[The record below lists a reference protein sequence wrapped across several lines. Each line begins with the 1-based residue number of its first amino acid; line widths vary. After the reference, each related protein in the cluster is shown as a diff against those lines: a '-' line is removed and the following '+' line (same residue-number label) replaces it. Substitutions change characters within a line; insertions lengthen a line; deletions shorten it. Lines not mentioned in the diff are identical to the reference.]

1 MVSEDPPREWLSLE
15 HRPQEAAIPEASG
28 HPLRFGRSGGSS
40 GPAQGVLGLSRL
52 QFARTSPVTH
62 PPDKPSFFFLV
73 FSFFCSREKNKHLCA

>member
-52 QFARTSPVTH
+52 QFART
-62 PPDKPSFFFLV
+62 
-73 FSFFCSREKNKHLCA
+73 